1 MFKKIFYYPS
11 KNLVKVIPL
20 ALLLG
25 FLIGLK
31 FDLNFM
37 KNYILIFTIFMI
49 YPTMIG
55 FNYKSAFDLSHLKLV
70 LLSLIINFLII
81 PVVAYI
87 IGITLFKNNMD
98 MFAGLA
104 IASLLPTSGMT
115 ISWTMI
121 NKGNVSAAVKITA
134 LSLFVGSLV
143 APWYLFVMVG
153 QYIPIDIVKTFI
165 TIIQVVIIPLIL
177 GDLTYRIIT
186 KKYSKEEYDKK
197 IKPILPAISIWF
209 LLGIVF
215 ISIGMKAK
223 VIISKP
229 NLILWALLVLIV
241 FYLINYTISVVLGK
255 IFLNKEDA
263 IALVYSTV
271 MRNLSLALGIAASNF
286 GAKAALIVT
295 LAFVLQVQ
303 SASWFGKYFVNNLFK
318 N

>member
-1 MFKKIFYYPS
+1 MIKKIFYYPS

-20 ALLLG
+20 VLLLG
-25 FLIGLK
+25 FLTGLK

-37 KNYILIFTIFMI
+37 KSYILIFTVFMI

-55 FNYKSAFDLSHLKLV
+55 FNYKSAFDLSHSKLV
-70 LLSLIINFLII
+70 LLSLLINFLII
-81 PVVAYI
+81 PVIAYL
-87 IGITLFKNNMD
+87 IGITLFKDNMD

-115 ISWTMI
+115 ISWTML

-143 APWYLFVMVG
+143 APWYLLLMVG
-153 QYIPIDIVKTFI
+153 KYIPIDIVKTFI
-165 TIIQVVIIPLIL
+165 TIIQVVVIPLIL
-177 GDLTYRIIT
+177 GTITYKLLL
-186 KKYSKEEYDKK
+186 KKYSVEEYNKK

-215 ISIGMKAK
+215 ISIGMKSK

-229 NLILWALLVLIV
+229 DLILWSLVVLTV
-241 FYLINYTISVVLGK
+241 FYLLNYTISTIIGK
-255 IFLNKEDA
+255 IFLNREDA

-271 MRNLSLALGIAASNF
+271 MRNLSLALGIAASSF
-286 GAKAALIVT
+286 GSKAALIVT
-295 LAFVLQVQ
+295 LAFILQVQ
-303 SASWFGKYFVNNLFK
+303 SASWFGKYFANRVFK
-318 N
+318 